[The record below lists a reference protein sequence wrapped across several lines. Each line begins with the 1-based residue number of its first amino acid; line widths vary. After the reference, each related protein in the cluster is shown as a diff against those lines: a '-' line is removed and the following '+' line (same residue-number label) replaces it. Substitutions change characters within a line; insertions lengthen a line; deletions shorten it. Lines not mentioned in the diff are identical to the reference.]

1 MFLASIQADVM
12 ILYIK
17 TEVHHAA
24 QIIIIGESNL
34 LQTET
39 NTSKAFTLS
48 NSGQTF

>member
-12 ILYIK
+12 ILYIE

-39 NTSKAFTLS
+39 NTSKAVTLS